1 MNTEMN
7 MNGATDSRVKEAQ
20 LNLPSWSARIQQVC
34 QAKPLNAYQ
43 RSVIQVTFCP
53 VKRSAENL
61 L

>member
-20 LNLPSWSARIQQVC
+20 LNLPSWSATINQVYRL
-34 QAKPLNAYQ
+34 KPLNAYQ
-43 RSVIQVTFCP
+43 RGVMQVTFTP